1 MSPQPLPQSPEGRF
15 ASPEDR
21 RLAQAI
27 ERGETDAVARV
38 RRWVRAAAG
47 PFRARVGPDLEDL
60 EQEVLLSLTRA
71 LRDGSFEGR
80 STLYTYVR
88 KAVVYRCLNRVR
100 DRGQRELVAL
110 EGVSLLAPGPDPHR
124 EAAGREE
131 LERALEVLS
140 RMSEECRDLWRLLDE
155 GLTYGE
161 MSDRLGVAAG
171 TLRVRML
178 RCRRRALELWERDI
192 GAPR

>member
-1 MSPQPLPQSPEGRF
+1 MSARPASREAVLLF
-15 ASPEDR
+15 ASLEDR
-21 RLAQAI
+21 ALAEAL
-27 ERGETDAVARV
+27 ERGETEAVTRV
-38 RRWVRAAAG
+38 RRWVRGAAG
-47 PFRARVGPDLEDL
+47 PFRSRVGDDLEDL

-71 LRDGSFEGR
+71 LREGSFEGR
-80 STLYTYVR
+80 STLFTYVR

-100 DRGQRELVAL
+100 DRRQRELVAL
-110 EGVSLLAPGPDPHR
+110 EGARLEAPGPSPHR

-131 LERALEVLS
+131 LERALDVLS
-140 RMSEECRDLWRLLDE
+140 RMSEECRELWRFLHQ
-155 GLTYGE
+155 GLTYSE

-178 RCRRRALELWERDI
+178 RCRRRALELWEGVT